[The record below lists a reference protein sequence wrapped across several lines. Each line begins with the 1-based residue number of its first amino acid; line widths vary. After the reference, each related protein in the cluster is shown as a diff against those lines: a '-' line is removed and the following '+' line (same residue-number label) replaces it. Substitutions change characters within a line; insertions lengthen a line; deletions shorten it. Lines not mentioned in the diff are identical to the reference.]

1 MKKTLFAVMALM
13 CMTLGLTAC
22 GGDDEPKQT
31 VNAQATYQID
41 FSEDLVAV
49 ADISIVYIDNNGQV
63 NIDKLAV
70 GSRQWTKAVTCPI
83 KEKSVNMG
91 FKVVYALKSDELT
104 KDNYELKAEAKIQA
118 SVPSSNRTF
127 VETLMDT
134 DVRKNKVAETIA
146 KYNNK
151 AFGINVNKS
160 GSIEENTSFTVSI

>member
-41 FSEDLVAV
+41 FSDDLVSV

-70 GSRQWTKAVTCPI
+70 GSTQWIKAVTCPI
-83 KEKSVNMG
+83 KDKSVNLG
-91 FKVVYALKSDELT
+91 FKVVYAMKDDELT
-104 KDNYELKAEAKIQA
+104 KDSYELRTEAKIQA
-118 SVPSSNRTF
+118 SVPSSSRTIT
-127 VETLMDT
+127 ETLMGT
-134 DVRKNKVAETIA
+134 TVKKNKVAETIA
-146 KYNNK
+146 KYTNK